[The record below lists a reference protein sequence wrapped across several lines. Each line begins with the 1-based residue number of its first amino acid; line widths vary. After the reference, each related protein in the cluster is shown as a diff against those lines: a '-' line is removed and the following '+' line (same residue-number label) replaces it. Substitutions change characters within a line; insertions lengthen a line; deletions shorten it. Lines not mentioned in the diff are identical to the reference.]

1 VIVDADPGEL
11 EHALPPILIVTAGGL
26 EHGGGIG
33 RMVGYL
39 SDAWRAD
46 PAAPA
51 FEILDPRGPGPWRRW
66 PARFSASLRRIWRRR
81 HERPLIYIHVAG
93 RGSSL
98 RKFLVTGF
106 CRLSGLPVLLHLH
119 DYDFATFY
127 RSLPMPLGAGVRWM
141 FRTADHVVVLG
152 REARAT
158 VTELLGVPEDRVSI
172 LPNAVPAP
180 PRAGTAQTDGPNAG
194 TAQTDGPN
202 AGTVRGDG
210 PVKILF
216 LGQLSRRKGVHD
228 LIEALDRPAL
238 RALFWTATL
247 AGGGPHQASFE
258 QLLAGTGVADRVALP
273 GWVDRPSSAA
283 LLAAADILVLP
294 SYAEGL
300 AMSVLEGMA
309 QGLCVVCTPVGA
321 LGEVIEHE
329 RSGLLV
335 APGAVDELAAALAR
349 AVSDLDL
356 RRRLGAGAL
365 ATFHSGYD
373 AATYP
378 ARLLPIMRLALR
390 RRIALP
396 DRKALAAEP

>member
-1 VIVDADPGEL
+1 MAEYDPGEL
-11 EHALPPILIVTAGGL
+11 ERALPPILIVTAGGL

-39 SDAWRAD
+39 TDAWRSD

-66 PARFSASLRRIWRRR
+66 PRRFSACLQRIWQRRY
-81 HERPLIYIHVAG
+81 ERPLIYIHVAG
-93 RGSSL
+93 RGSAL
-98 RKFLVTGF
+98 RKFLVTAA
-106 CRLSGLPVLLHLH
+106 CRLWGLPVLLHLH
-119 DYDFATFY
+119 DYDFAAFY
-127 RSLPMPLGAGVRWM
+127 QSLPMPLGAGVRWM

-158 VTELLGVPEDRVSI
+158 VTDLLGVPGDRVSI

-180 PRAGTAQTDGPNAG
+180 AKGR
-194 TAQTDGPN
+194 N
-202 AGTVRGDG
+202 AGTVPAGG

-238 RALFWTATL
+238 RALSWTATL
-247 AGGGPHQASFE
+247 AGGGPHQAAFAQS
-258 QLLAGTGVADRVALP
+258 LAGTGIAERVALP
-273 GWVDRPSSAA
+273 GWVDRPGSAA
-283 LLAAADILVLP
+283 LLAEADILVLP

-300 AMSVLEGMA
+300 AMSVLEAMA
-309 QGLCVVCTPVGA
+309 QGLCVVSTPVGA

-329 RSGLLV
+329 SSGLLV
-335 APGAVDELAAALAR
+335 TPGAVDELSAALAR
-349 AVSDLDL
+349 AIGDHEL

-365 ATFHSGYD
+365 ATFRRGYD

-378 ARLLPIMRLALR
+378 ARLLPIMRQALR